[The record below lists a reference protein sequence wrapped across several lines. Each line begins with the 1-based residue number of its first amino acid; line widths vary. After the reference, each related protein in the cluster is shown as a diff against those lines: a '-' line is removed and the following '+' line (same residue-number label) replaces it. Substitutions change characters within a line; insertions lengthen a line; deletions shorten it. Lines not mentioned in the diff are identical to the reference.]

1 MQTPR
6 ESQDNV
12 QPTSIYSVRGNSV
25 GDLKTDLNGEDK
37 AESNQHL
44 KDYQADIIAPVPV
57 SGTDDRTGPEG
68 LFVSTTNDTAIGKHD
83 VVGTS
88 SAVDGTDASTV
99 DTYRPDPYDFGRHRR
114 DDVSKKQMAIEH
126 PKGNKRKLSKFYTRQ
141 NELIDQFLGAE
152 DEEAQQ
158 IDEDA
163 RMGPKI
169 KFAVNA
175 SFTVNFCLFV
185 IQLYAA
191 VSTGSLSLFA
201 TAADAFMDLVSSF
214 VMLIT
219 SRLAARPSIYKY
231 PVGRTRIE
239 TIGIILFCALMTTV
253 AIQLLVESGRALGEG
268 QRKSEELHIVPIV
281 IVGVAIFAKG
291 SLMVYC
297 FAYRKYPSVHVFFID
312 HRNDIAV
319 NSFGLIMSVVGDR
332 FVWYLDPIG
341 AICIALLI
349 LFSWVTNAFEQV
361 WLLVGKSAPR
371 DFLSK
376 LVYMAMTHDTRIL
389 KVDTCRAY
397 HAGQRYYVEVDIV
410 MDESTPL
417 KISHDVAQELQRKI
431 EGLSDVERA
440 FVHVD
445 YENTHDP
452 ATEHK
457 EICPRIEKKPKR
469 TLKAILLRTKKE
481 TSKVSETEIS
491 SGRNSG

>member
-1 MQTPR
+1 MHTPR
-6 ESQDNV
+6 ESQDAG
-12 QPTSIYSVRGNSV
+12 QPSSTQRNAVGHPESNS
-25 GDLKTDLNGEDK
+25 NGE
-37 AESNQHL
+37 AEKEL
-44 KDYQADIIAPVPV
+44 KDHHEDNTDIISPAPV
-57 SGTDDRTGPEG
+57 SGTDSKVATEG
-68 LFVSTTNDTAIGKHD
+68 LFAATSNDTPNKNE
-83 VVGTS
+83 VVRTS
-88 SAVDGTDASTV
+88 FRGPYANVDAADAFTV

-114 DDVSKKQMAIEH
+114 DNVSKKQMAIEH
-126 PKGNKRKLSKFYTRQ
+126 PKGNKRKLKKFYNRQ

-152 DEEAQQ
+152 DEERQQ
-158 IDEDA
+158 VAEDA

-191 VSTGSLSLFA
+191 VSTGSLS
-201 TAADAFMDLVSSF
+201 MDLVSSF

-219 SRLAARPSIYKY
+219 SRMAAKPSIYKY
-231 PVGRTRIE
+231 PV
-239 TIGIILFCALMTTV
+239 
-253 AIQLLVESGRALGEG
+253 VESGRSLAEG
-268 QRKSEELHIVPIV
+268 QRTSEQLHVVPIV

-312 HRNDIAV
+312 HRNDIFV
-319 NSFGLIMSVVGDR
+319 NSFGLVMSVVGDR

-349 LFSWVTNAFEQV
+349 LFSWVSNAFDQV

-371 DFLSK
+371 DFVSK
-376 LVYMAMTHDTRIL
+376 LIYMAMTHDTRIL

-397 HAGQRYYVEVDIV
+397 HAGQKYYVEIDIV

-417 KISHDVAQELQRKI
+417 KISHDVAQELQRKV
-431 EGLSDVERA
+431 EGLGDVERA

-445 YENTHDP
+445 YSEAHDP
-452 ATEHK
+452 HEEHK
-457 EICPRIEKKPKR
+457 PLYERQSKKPKR
-469 TLKAILLRTKKE
+469 TLKDILLRTKKD
-481 TSKVSETEIS
+481 TAQRPKLSMMRKKD
-491 SGRNSG
+491 GR